1 MVEPLLSVK
10 EISISFGGIKAI
22 QDLSFDVNSNQIK
35 GIIGPNGAGKTT
47 IINVVMGRFAR
58 DEYKGDAFLSGS
70 SLSGLKS
77 YERVSVGIAQTF
89 QLVKI
94 FPKMTV
100 IENVMIGAHCR
111 MSSNIMDNAIRDSKT
126 RREEEIFFN
135 EALIYLQDIGL
146 KEKAFFFARNLPYGS
161 QKLLE
166 IARAMSSKPKLLILD
181 EPAAGMNTLEVQE
194 LKDLLRRIRAK
205 GITLLIVEHNMD
217 LIMDIADEIL
227 VMDFGKKVTEGR
239 PENIQKNE
247 EVIKIYLGEE
257 TDIA

>member
-22 QDLSFDVNSNQIK
+22 QNLSFGVNSNQIK

-47 IINVVMGRFAR
+47 IINVIMGRFAR
-58 DEYKGDAFLSGS
+58 DEYKGDVFLSGL
-70 SLSGLKS
+70 SLSRFKA

-94 FPKMTV
+94 FPKMSV
-100 IENVMIGAHCR
+100 VENVMIGAHSR
-111 MSSNIMDNAIRDSKT
+111 MSSNIMGNAIRDSMT
-126 RREEEIFFN
+126 RKEEEIFFN
-135 EALIYLQDIGL
+135 EALTYLEDIGL
-146 KEKAFFFARNLPYGS
+146 KKKAFLFANNLPYGS

-166 IARAMSSKPKLLILD
+166 IGRAIASKPKLLILD

-194 LKDLLRRIRAK
+194 LKDLLRKIQEK

-217 LIMDIADEIL
+217 LIMDITDEIM
-227 VMDFGKKVTEGR
+227 VMDFGKMVTEGR
-239 PENIQKNE
+239 PEDIQKNE
-247 EVIKIYLGEE
+247 EVIRIYLGEE